1 MPTLRTKRS
10 SSITKRSSSTTHT
23 KRQTLRGGVLRH
35 LVTALRQVPKELLK
49 SHVQEAMQYPDITQ
63 RKARVAAIAARKK
76 IAEFYG
82 VPINSVAFRRIS
94 PLCQKVCVPI
104 PIAKSKKSKSK
115 PPSQCTTVCVTRRSR
130 SRSRSRQS

>member
-10 SSITKRSSSTTHT
+10 SSITKRSSSTTDT

-35 LVTALRQVPKELLK
+35 LVTALRQVPKELGKELVK
-49 SHVQEAMQYPDITQ
+49 SHVQEAMQYPEITQ

-82 VPINSVAFRRIS
+82 VPITSFAFKRIS
-94 PLCQKVCVPI
+94 PLCQKVCVPL
-104 PIAKSKKSKSK
+104 AKSKKSKSK
-115 PPSQCTTVCVTRRSR
+115 PLQCTTVCMTRRSR
-130 SRSRSRQS
+130 SRSRQS